1 MNVPSTL
8 SYNQRR
14 TAIVKHF
21 LHIYKERKNFMSQ
34 TSEHDDFSLFWT
46 FRMISWIDKTF
57 QWLRSSSRRE
67 HIMSINVFLS
77 HFYQVGLDLKSVN
90 DLTTRTLWKDVL
102 WLKMEAEDFKVWT
115 RRTKPAKSQH
125 ITYRSIFVL
134 VTKTAGW
141 IVMRWRIYLWSD
153 PSTGVIN
160 NCIKTATCLFAV
172 PGDL

>member
-1 MNVPSTL
+1 MKVSSTL

-14 TAIVKHF
+14 AAIWYWIFSHRVW
-21 LHIYKERKNFMSQ
+21 KNFMSPA
-34 TSEHDDFSLFWT
+34 SEHDDFSLFWT

-67 HIMSINVFLS
+67 HIMSINIFLS

-90 DLTTRTLWKDVL
+90 DLTTRTLWK
-102 WLKMEAEDFKVWT
+102 DFKVWT

-172 PGDL
+172 PGD

>member
-8 SYNQRR
+8 SYNQQRA
-14 TAIVKHF
+14 AIVKHF

-57 QWLRSSSRRE
+57 QWLRSSRTHHVHKR
-67 HIMSINVFLS
+67 IFITYVYM
-77 HFYQVGLDLKSVN
+77 QVSLDLKSVI